1 MTAPSGV
8 ARKLAISR
16 ISPIIFLLLGM
27 LFTSFSLLFLVPRLA
42 QAMLQPGAWQR
53 DTSRAEVYSPQ
64 APSSVSFRAADI
76 LYPLLAGSAL
86 STPGAGAWLS
96 LNHIPL
102 FQIDVIKSIVSPGQA
117 ALRETLQYELIR
129 SWRTRRKRDKI
140 SRPEKAGAA

>member
-27 LFTSFSLLFLVPRLA
+27 LFTSFSLLFFVPRLA
-42 QAMLQPGAWQR
+42 QAMHPPGAWQR

-86 STPGAGAWLS
+86 STPGARAWLS
-96 LNHIPL
+96 LNHIRL

-129 SWRTRRKRDKI
+129 GWRTRRKRDKI